1 MKHILYTL
9 GKRYPQ
15 IYLPIEE
22 GISNSEE
29 YEKVCYECEE
39 PKRELLF
46 SFNEKDKLET
56 INTECGDVD
65 ILTLYDRN
73 DFEHIIRSLAFKC
86 EPKDIPKST
95 GAMALFGLNNI
106 EKFKAGL
113 DNYKDSFLILS
124 SGDYSNVNTQ
134 SISNVTNNE
143 VTLSQ
148 DEWTEKSITI
158 RKYHELT
165 HFIMRKTYPNNI
177 DPVRDEIIADS
188 IGLMLAFKKLD
199 VRILKLFLGLE
210 GETYRKGG
218 RLENYKGG
226 DDIEKTLLLIDKI
239 TNVLKK
245 YETEEINNIW
255 QHIKEIL

>member
-1 MKHILYTL
+1 
-9 GKRYPQ
+9 
-15 IYLPIEE
+15 
-22 GISNSEE
+22 
-29 YEKVCYECEE
+29 
-39 PKRELLF
+39 
-46 SFNEKDKLET
+46 
-56 INTECGDVD
+56 
-65 ILTLYDRN
+65 
-73 DFEHIIRSLAFKC
+73 
-86 EPKDIPKST
+86 
-95 GAMALFGLNNI
+95 MALFGLNNI

-165 HFIMRKTYPNNI
+165 HFIMRKTYPDNI